1 MELIR
6 IIKNK
11 KFIAAV
17 IILLLLNC
25 VSFYITQQK
34 SIEDF
39 GTNIDTYSDTF
50 KNNANVVNSNNSKEL
65 IIDKNDKF
73 EILMNFANME
83 KLKSENIEEYKY
95 YADEETQLIKEHPHL
110 YQEYK
115 DSKYSYEELSAL
127 ADFYSHFAYQFE
139 YQNNYPAYIASIFEN
154 AGNLS
159 SKKLFSDK
167 NSYSYKSIQ
176 KSADDFLKN
185 KNIELS
191 LVNDFPISAVLNY
204 QIGDIILILLCVF
217 MAISFVSEKKVNL
230 LIYSCKNGR
239 LKLKLEQLPILILFS
254 VFCSSVIY
262 ISEIVISQKIY
273 NAPLKL
279 YTAIQSSDI
288 FADCILHINFLQL
301 FVIHI
306 IFKSVVAIMIS
317 AVIWLLITISSN
329 IIMVSGIT
337 GIAVAAELLLYKSI
351 SPQSNLS
358 FLKTFN
364 IFSLFDYRSITEY
377 NLIPLF
383 SLPVRSDIILWLI
396 VLSITVSVSMAVIL
410 SAKQIHPIKS
420 PKKAFTFFYALTDKL
435 SVLYTKL
442 QSIFY
447 AGRFESF
454 KIMHIGKGLLVVVVF
469 IAVIGFNFNTNPLA
483 FSSTEVFLND
493 YYEQYGGGLNQT
505 VYESIEKMQS
515 ELEGIDAEFSFKSQ
529 QYAAGEIS
537 FDEYEIAKAKN
548 DAYDTQRKAVAELM
562 QQIERIESLADKG
575 IQPVLMNE
583 IGYNSL
589 FYNQS
594 NQNEILLLI
603 CVIVI
608 LFSSVFSIEKASN
621 MITLNHCSKNGRK
634 QLYFKKIFS
643 VIPKTFVLTLISY
656 LSVIAQNYYLYSSL
670 NNLNAD
676 IHNLQ
681 CLQEVNLNL
690 SIIEYIILN
699 FIFEFIFI
707 TIAGLITVSL
717 TSFMPQLAVIII
729 SACMFILPSA
739 LYMINM
745 YSAKEIS
752 AIYQFNFNALILD
765 KGIDIN
771 SFIIHFVLIVFCIV
785 MLVLSNRK
793 WCVTKD
799 R

>member
-6 IIKNK
+6 IFKSK

-17 IILLLLNC
+17 IFLLLLNC

-39 GTNIDTYSDTF
+39 GTNIDTYSYTF
-50 KNNANVVNSNNSKEL
+50 KNNANVVNSNNFKEL
-65 IIDKNDKF
+65 IIDKNNRF
-73 EILMNFANME
+73 ETLMNFANME

-110 YQEYK
+110 YREYK
-115 DSKYSYEELSAL
+115 ESKYSYEELSAL
-127 ADFYSHFAYQFE
+127 TDFYSHFAYQYE
-139 YQNNYPAYIASIFEN
+139 YQNNYPAYIESILEN
-154 AGNLS
+154 AENLS
-159 SKKLFSDK
+159 SKRLFSDK
-167 NSYSYKSIQ
+167 NSYSYNSIQ
-176 KSADDFLKN
+176 KSAEDFSKN

-191 LVNDFPISAVLNY
+191 LVNDLPVSAVLNY
-204 QIGDIILILLCVF
+204 QIGDFILILLCVF
-217 MAISFVSEKKVNL
+217 IVISFMSEKKVNL
-230 LIYSCKNGR
+230 LINSCKNGR
-239 LKLKLEQLPILILFS
+239 IKLKLKQLPILILFS
-254 VFCSSVIY
+254 FFSSLFIY
-262 ISEIVISQKIY
+262 VSEIILSLKIY
-273 NAPLKL
+273 NAPLNL
-279 YTAIQSSDI
+279 YVPIQSSEM
-288 FADCILHINFLQL
+288 FSDCILHINFLQL
-301 FVIHI
+301 FAIHI
-306 IFKSVVAIMIS
+306 LFKAVIAIMI
-317 AVIWLLITISSN
+317 AFVIWLLISISSN
-329 IIMVSGIT
+329 IIMVSGIA
-337 GIAVAAELLLYKSI
+337 GIAAAAELLLYKNI
-351 SPQSNLS
+351 SAQSNLS

-377 NLIPLF
+377 NLISLF
-383 SLPVRSDIILWLI
+383 SLPVRADIILWFI
-396 VLSITVSVSMAVIL
+396 VLFITVTVSAAVIL
-410 SAKQIHPIKS
+410 SAKQIYPIKS
-420 PKKAFTFFYALTDKL
+420 PKKAFTFIYTLTDKL

-442 QSIFY
+442 QSMFY

-469 IAVIGFNFNTNPLA
+469 IAVIGINFNTNPLV

-493 YYEQYGGGLNQT
+493 YYELYGGELNQT

-515 ELEGIDAEFSFKSQ
+515 ELVGIDAEFSFKSQ
-529 QYAAGEIS
+529 QYASGQIS

-548 DAYDTQRKAVAELM
+548 DAYDTQRKAVSELM

-575 IQPVLMNE
+575 VQPVLMNE

-656 LSVIAQNYYLYSSL
+656 LSVIAQNYYLYSL

-717 TSFMPQLAVIII
+717 TAFMPQLAVIII
-729 SACMFILPSA
+729 SACVFILPSA

-745 YSAKEIS
+745 YSAKEVS

-765 KGIDIN
+765 KGIEIN
-771 SFIIHFVLIVFCIV
+771 SFIIHFVLIIFCIV